1 MQITLSY
8 QDFSNFKHYCQ
19 INDISILETTFADVV
34 CCKFEILLSQRDKFM
49 YEINKKQ
56 LNIQKMEIIREK
68 NIKKLQ

>member
-1 MQITLSY
+1 MQIILSY

-19 INDISILETTFADVV
+19 VNDISILETTFADVV

-56 LNIQKMEIIREK
+56 LNIQKMEMIKEK